1 MQASYKSTTGAEPR
15 RFPIEDS
22 LPAIKKALQAGQD
35 VILTAEPGAGKST
48 IVPLALKNE
57 PWLGKSRIL
66 MLQPRRVAAVAIAR
80 RMASLDGSA
89 PGRVIGHNVR
99 FSSNIGRD
107 TRIEVLTE
115 GILTRRLQ
123 KDPLLE
129 DVGLVIFDE
138 FHERSVHA
146 DLCLALC
153 REIKREVRPDLRIM
167 VMSATIDT
175 AMVENYLDGAV
186 TVAGK
191 GFLYPVDVQWRTIPG
206 GRDQFTAAA
215 EAIAEIVANSETKE
229 EYLVFLPGAGE
240 IKTVQ
245 QALEGKSATARHRV
259 LALHGS
265 MSIEDQEAALQP
277 SDVPRII
284 LSTNI
289 AETSLTIDGVT
300 TVIDTGWC
308 RRQNF
313 DAQTGLEKLEMQRI
327 SRASAKQ
334 RAGRAGRLR
343 PGRAIRFWSKAEHEQ
358 LAENEEP
365 EIIRTDPTPTILELF
380 SWGCPDPHAFKWLQ
394 SPGEEKISRA
404 IELLQMLHAVDAGL
418 HVTPLGRQI
427 CELPVEPRLARMLLT
442 AAESGVARTAAL
454 AAALIAEKDIILSDF
469 SGGDGY
475 AGGNATDPDLD
486 LRLELLEPGNR
497 NGSSYRLDRNA
508 IWRIEKAQK
517 QLLDLLKPEQLRV
530 APPAKISPR
539 DLLHRALLSAF
550 PDRVCMRRGGQGS
563 TAYTIC
569 SGQGLSLSSNG
580 LLKSHEFILALRVD
594 ARLRAATN
602 DGRIFL
608 GCAINPEWLKN
619 GDGAPCQPAREI
631 FFNQQNQK
639 VAARERLW
647 YGKLLLID
655 RETQIR
661 ESDAIEAGKTLLQ
674 AAANDLNRAMNLE
687 DPDNAEFMGR
697 IALLKRS
704 AAGRDFP
711 ALDRDW
717 LLQQIEA
724 IARHCRSFADLQKQ
738 SLAQLYLQQLPWNR
752 REQFEKLVPER
763 YEVPSGS
770 SVRIQYQSDG
780 QPVLAVKIQELF
792 GLATTPAVCNGEQP
806 MLVHLLSPAGRP
818 VQITADLASF
828 WKTGYKQVVGELKG
842 RYPRHPWP
850 DEPDK
855 ATPFKGTKK
864 QLERHLK
871 Q

>member
-1 MQASYKSTTGAEPR
+1 MPTSFKSTTGAEAR

-22 LPAIKKALQAGQD
+22 LPAIKIALQAGKD

-48 IVPLALKNE
+48 IVPLALKSE
-57 PWLGKSRIL
+57 AWLGKSRIL

-80 RMASLDGSA
+80 RMASLDNSV

-129 DVGLVIFDE
+129 NVGLVIFDE

-153 REIKREVRPDLRIM
+153 REIKREVRPDLRII

-175 AMVENYLDGAV
+175 ELIENYLDEAL
-186 TVAGK
+186 TIAGK
-191 GFLYPVDVQWRTIPG
+191 GFLYPVDVQWRPVAG
-206 GRDQFTAAA
+206 GRDQFSAAA
-215 EAIAEIVANSETKE
+215 ETIAEIVSASDAKE

-245 QALEGKSATARHRV
+245 QILEGRSATARHRV

-277 SDVPRII
+277 ASVPRII

-289 AETSLTIDGVT
+289 AETSLTIDGIT

-327 SRASAKQ
+327 SKASAKQ

-365 EIIRTDPTPTILELF
+365 EIVRTDPTPTILELF
-380 SWGCPDPHAFKWLQ
+380 TWGCSDPHAFKWLQ
-394 SPGEEKISRA
+394 SPGEDKISRA
-404 IELLQMLHAVDAGL
+404 IDLLQMLHAVDSGL

-442 AAESGVARTAAL
+442 AAEMGVARAA
-454 AAALIAEKDIILSDF
+454 AMAVALIAEKDIILSDF
-469 SGGDGY
+469 SVNDGPS
-475 AGGNATDPDLD
+475 GGNAADPDLD

-497 NGSSYRLDRNA
+497 SSSYRIDRNA
-508 IWRIEKAQK
+508 VWRIEKAQK
-517 QLLDLLKPEQLRV
+517 QLLDLLKPEQLK
-530 APPAKISPR
+530 AIPATKANPR

-550 PDRVCMRRGGQGS
+550 PDRVCMRRGSQGS

-580 LLKSHEFILALRVD
+580 LLKNHEFILALRVD

-619 GDGAPCQPAREI
+619 GDGAPCQSAREI
-631 FFNQQNQK
+631 FFNTQNQK
-639 VAARERLW
+639 LAARERLW
-647 YGKLLLID
+647 YGKLLLAD
-655 RETQIR
+655 HETQIR
-661 ESDAIEAGKTLLQ
+661 PGDAAEAGKILLQ
-674 AAANDLNRAMNLE
+674 AAANDLSRAMNLE
-687 DPDNAEFMGR
+687 DPANAEFMGR

-717 LLQQIEA
+717 LLLQIEEMA
-724 IARHCRSFADLQKQ
+724 EHCRSFADLQKQ

-770 SVRIQYQSDG
+770 SVRIQYQADG
-780 QPVLAVKIQELF
+780 PPVLAVKIQELF

-828 WKTGYKQVVGELKG
+828 WKTGYRQVVGELKG